1 MNDRPRRPHPQPL
14 DYITATQLADG
25 ADCLWRLGFSRD
37 PIVSSLS
44 RSSAEG
50 ALGSAAHEVMS
61 KMGAP
66 VDFESVWQQAVSH
79 AQAALIR
86 DWAPALPPSPENWPG
101 WSLTKVR
108 MRKAWEHSTG
118 WPTHRASSHAHA
130 VRKGGESPQLPWT
143 ERWLRHPHLGLAGRP
158 DLVERVD
165 GEVWVVDLKTGLK
178 QDEPTPAQRTQLLFY
193 CALVEAALG
202 QLPAQAAVQTTC
214 GDRHSFRVDACEVQ
228 DVIAAASSMLE
239 RINEPSPEGLAV
251 SMASPSGEACGWC
264 PFRPACGPFFDA
276 YDETWRIPHALV
288 FGVQAVDQS
297 PHGYIVRATVKRPR
311 WRANEEVHVVG
322 FPFERAPAAG
332 DLWGAMNFVG
342 RASSA
347 VAGWNTTVFQ
357 WG

>member
-1 MNDRPRRPHPQPL
+1 MSHGPRRPHPQPL
-14 DYITATQLADG
+14 DYITATQLAEG
-25 ADCLWRLGFSRD
+25 VDCLWRLGFSRD

-44 RSSAEG
+44 RPSAEG

-61 KMGAP
+61 KMGMP

-86 DWAPALPPSPENWPG
+86 GWAPASPPENWPG
-101 WSLTKVR
+101 WALTKVR
-108 MRKAWEHSTG
+108 MRKAWEHSAG
-118 WPTHRASSHAHA
+118 RPVYPASSLTHGFPD
-130 VRKGGESPQLPWT
+130 GGGRPPLPWK

-158 DLVERVD
+158 DLVERVG
-165 GEVWVVDLKTGLK
+165 GELWVVDLKTGLK
-178 QDEPTPAQRTQLLFY
+178 QNEPTPVQRTQLLFY

-202 QLPAQAAVQTTC
+202 QLPAYAAVQTTR
-214 GDRHSFRVDACEVQ
+214 GDCHSFRVDAGEVQ
-228 DVIAAASSMLE
+228 DVIVAASSMLD
-239 RINEPSPEGLAV
+239 RINEPGPEGLAV
-251 SMASPSGEACGWC
+251 TMASPSAKACGWC

-276 YDETWRIPHALV
+276 YEETWQIPHALV

-297 PHGYIVRATVKRPR
+297 PHGYIVRATVTRPR

-322 FPFERAPAAG
+322 FPFERAPAVG
-332 DLWGAMNFVG
+332 DLWGAINFAG

-347 VAGWNTTVFQ
+347 VAGWSTTVFQ